1 MRKNFLLLFLM
12 ALLPLAGWAGTNVTV
27 TLYDFTVPYGTAV
40 DVSTL
45 PADAVKVENASWD
58 DIKGYLTFSSTEAA
72 EATYNVGTYNYTLT
86 KAASTGEYT
95 IYLTSNN
102 AKMTI
107 VQATN
112 AWTTSPAVIATG
124 AAWTGND
131 IDLLATLGA
140 AKFGTVEY
148 SIDGTTWAETMPK
161 AKDAGTYPVQ
171 ARVVAT
177 ANYTGLTYSGDATIL
192 GADITEYT
200 EPAAIAGLEYT
211 SEAQN
216 LITAASST
224 QGTPMYKIGA
234 TGTYKETIPQGT
246 AAGTYT
252 VYWYIKGDNSHQDKV
267 EVSFDVT
274 IGKGT
279 PTISTVPALI
289 AGYTYDG
296 KEHAIIG
303 TNGVATLAA
312 DITYQLQKKSG
323 DSWGNDGSA
332 TTTPADLKIKK
343 AGEYR
348 VVYSVAANANVEAVA
363 AAQTAA
369 VTVAPAPLTA
379 TIKGC
384 SKIYGA
390 ADPALEVVYTGFVN
404 SETAD
409 ALEGTGEFTKGVATR
424 EAGTDVGYYA
434 LSFSTHPAADNYEI
448 TENTSNFLL
457 INPKSIGEVSVTLGA
472 APVYDGTPKEAN
484 ITKVEFDGG
493 TRTLYNAETGLGDYT
508 VTYDGTTNIAAGSNA
523 EMTITGKNNY
533 TGSVVK
539 KFTIDGAA
547 LYIIPTAAEKTYGAA
562 DPTEFAYTL
571 KVGDETVPNTT
582 LNGTV
587 ELARVAGE
595 NVGTYK
601 IYVKGYTAGTTP
613 DNYVPA
619 NLFNNPTSTDASNKT
634 ALFTIKAVEGN
645 VLKLKFDAALDDAK
659 KTKVYDGT
667 TDVTALGFGIDD
679 LVYVEGLVG
688 TDSWDDVKNNI
699 GTPVFTLANAN
710 AGATT
715 LGVTGLGSPNYPTV
729 EVATLD
735 FTVTKKKVTVT
746 VNDQTL
752 NYGEALKQ
760 VEATNWALGATDY
773 VGTETNA
780 QAGVVLYTEK
790 EISLYAPGSVNEK
803 AIKAKID
810 KADSNYEVD
819 ETTSTWGKLTINDA
833 TGLTL
838 VSGDGDLDAITA
850 YDGQTQ
856 NVTINFA
863 TRSARPYT
871 WQAGEYATMTLPFDI
886 SVADLSKALGYAVV
900 NVIDP
905 ERTVVDGTSSKFYGK
920 LTMKGGNGNDE
931 KLAANKPF
939 IVKTAD
945 AITGAINF
953 GSQKI
958 IAPAAAADLSVDAGK
973 GATFT
978 GTYAKK
984 TVLPADNK
992 AFWFMTGEHDKWLYI
1007 GSNGSWDILPFEG
1020 FIDMSA
1026 ISVSA
1031 RNMTFF
1037 FEDIDGTTTVIKG
1050 ISTEDL
1056 DSKQNVEGW
1065 YNLNGVK
1072 MENAPTQKGIYIL
1085 NGKKVVIK

>member
-1 MRKNFLLLFLM
+1 MRKHFLLLFLM
-12 ALLPLAGWAGTNVTV
+12 ALLPLAGWAENVTV

-45 PADAVKVENASWD
+45 PADAVKVEGADWTNIRD
-58 DIKGYLTFSSTEAA
+58 YLTFTSTEAA

-86 KAASTGEYT
+86 KAASTGDYT

-112 AWTTSPAVIATG
+112 EWTTSPAVIATG

-192 GADITEYT
+192 GEDITEYT

-234 TGTYKETIPQGT
+234 TGTYSETIPKGT
-246 AAGTYT
+246 VAGTYT
-252 VYWYIKGDNSHQDKV
+252 VYWYIKGDNSHQDKP
-267 EVSFDVT
+267 EAFFDVT

-323 DSWGNDGSA
+323 DLWVNDGA
-332 TTTPADLKIKK
+332 TTTTPADLKIKN

-348 VVYSVAANANVEAVA
+348 VEYSVVGNLNLNPVA

-508 VTYDGTTNIAAGSNA
+508 VTYDGTSNINAGDAAKV
-523 EMTITGKNNY
+523 TITGKNNY
-533 TGSVVK
+533 SGSVEK
-539 KFTIDGAA
+539 TFTIAKADIYVG
-547 LYIIPTAAEKTYGAA
+547 PDAAEKNYGDPEPKAFTYKLYSLVGTEYKVNTAA
-562 DPTEFAYTL
+562 SL
-571 KVGDETVPNTT
+571 GNTPKI
-582 LNGTV
+582 V
-587 ELARVAGE
+587 RKAGE

-601 IYVKGYTAGTTP
+601 IYVSDYTAAEG
-613 DNYVPA
+613 DNYAVQNIGEDKPC
-619 NLFNNPTSTDASNKT
+619 T
-634 ALFTIKAVEGN
+634 ALFTIKAVEGT
-645 VLKLKFDAALDDAK
+645 VLKLQFKDEIAATR

-667 TDVTALGFGIDD
+667 TSVAASEFNIDD
-679 LVYVEGLVG
+679 LTVVATGNGLLGSDTWEV
-688 TDSWDDVKNNI
+688 VKNNI
-699 GTPVFTLANAN
+699 GTPVFTLDSKD
-710 AGATT
+710 AGERTV
-715 LGVTGLGSPNYPTV
+715 GVTGLGSPNYPTV
-729 EVATLD
+729 TVEPLAFEVTQKPLA
-735 FTVTKKKVTVT
+735 VT
-746 VNDQTL
+746 VNPQNLT
-752 NYGEALKQ
+752 YGTPIAS
-760 VEATNWALGATDY
+760 VEGTNWTLAASSAY
-773 VGTETNA
+773 VTGESNT
-780 QAGVVLYTEK
+780 QAGIVLYTEK
-790 EISLYAPGSVNEK
+790 ADIKQYSPGEYDGE
-803 AIKAKID
+803 IKAKIEGT
-810 KADSNYEVD
+810 SNYKIA
-819 ETTSTWGKLTINDA
+819 ETGNTWGKLTITA
-833 TGLTL
+833 ATTGLTL
-838 VSGDGDLDAITA
+838 TSDGSDLERIIAFN
-850 YDGQTQ
+850 GKTQ
-856 NVTINFA
+856 NVTINFG
-863 TRSARPYT
+863 RSASWSDTYF
-871 WQAGEYATMTLPFDI
+871 ATMVLPFDI
-886 SVADLSKALGYAVV
+886 SVAKLSAALGYAVV

-905 ERTVVDGTSSKFYGK
+905 DRTVVSGT
-920 LTMKGGNGNDE
+920 
-931 KLAANKPF
+931 
-939 IVKTAD
+939 
-945 AITGAINF
+945 
-953 GSQKI
+953 
-958 IAPAAAADLSVDAGK
+958 
-973 GATFT
+973 
-978 GTYAKK
+978 
-984 TVLPADNK
+984 
-992 AFWFMTGEHDKWLYI
+992 
-1007 GSNGSWDILPFEG
+1007 
-1020 FIDMSA
+1020 
-1026 ISVSA
+1026 
-1031 RNMTFF
+1031 
-1037 FEDIDGTTTVIKG
+1037 
-1050 ISTEDL
+1050 
-1056 DSKQNVEGW
+1056 DS
-1065 YNLNGVK
+1065 
-1072 MENAPTQKGIYIL
+1072 
-1085 NGKKVVIK
+1085 